1 MDKHKKVETE
11 IKNGINVVS
20 RVFIL
25 CESTSAGNST
35 CHVRAS
41 VIFPYDDGCNVW
53 NKKIIVRWVW
63 MWWWWSIC
71 AWCSLPKNTFWQFAI
86 TTTHQ
91 GVENTIWLHDP
102 NIVIFSFDSFAYYS
116 LRRFWIITVVASVLI
131 FDPKSNSL
139 FTNCVFQHLSMHE
152 KRKAITRYITLSWSP
167 KNHKLPYNGILLKF
181 NIVLNFRIK
190 ELCMSA
196 RSSNWSNLGSKL
208 LSVMPTIF
216 SNQWQTVQRK
226 LIFTPKNKY

>member
-1 MDKHKKVETE
+1 MGSTWFPEFSFCVKVPVRGIAHVMSVPVSFFHMMMGVMFE
-11 IKNGINVVS
+11 IKRSLWDEYECDDDDPSVRDVLCQK
-20 RVFIL
+20 IL
-25 CESTSAGNST
+25 SDSLLSPHHYPPRGRKYDLTS
-35 CHVRAS
+35 
-41 VIFPYDDGCNVW
+41 W
-53 NKKIIVRWVW
+53 
-63 MWWWWSIC
+63 
-71 AWCSLPKNTFWQFAI
+71 PKHCDFR
-86 TTTHQ
+86 
-91 GVENTIWLHDP
+91 
-102 NIVIFSFDSFAYYS
+102 FDSFAYYS